1 MKVRVRAASIL
12 PQASPRASF
21 SAVFAVRAD
30 VPFAARCFA
39 AVFLAGCSADG
50 VAHTESIIAPQLARV
65 APYGITFY
73 DRERAELGGC
83 DAYHAFVSTDEHARH
98 LFFHCWTRKTPMPL
112 GTHRAALLRSQLM
125 VHALH
130 VPMDDDVPH
139 LLAALPLFDTTVL
152 VVVTST
158 CSMTTMRRAM
168 TAYAESVPAGTPF
181 AAGDCDALFGQLC
194 SVQQVAFALQNV
206 GASLQFVPIPEKA
219 GAGSEEKGD
228 DVREDYDS
236 EGRPSHSLS
245 LPCLHVGT
253 QTLVLPPKDRH
264 RWESLSSCSRGDT
277 GQKPARPRSWCCPSC
292 GRAAA
297 SPQAV
302 GRRDSP
308 THWCP
313 CCQACNVCADVAGVG
328 RERVLVAPCP
338 SPLPRHDVDLTIL
351 LSKLDARNFIIVLVA
366 LMCDRLVRTGVLC
379 VFVLCSVVVVCQ
391 GLPAWCC
398 FECVGAY
405 DRSSYSARTWAFWQR
420 SLKASSPC
428 CTPSP
433 PSAVSFRCASMCAC
447 QCLC

>member
-245 LPCLHVGT
+245 LPCLHVARRPWFSRPRIGT
-253 QTLVLPPKDRH
+253 AGKVCPRVAAATRGRSLHAHAHGVALPVVAPPLPPRRLAVETVLH
-264 RWESLSSCSRGDT
+264 TGAHAARRATCVLTWRALAASVCWWRPAPLPSLGTTLTSPSSCPSSTPATSSSSLS
-277 GQKPARPRSWCCPSC
+277 PSC
-292 GRAAA
+292 ATAWYA
-297 SPQAV
+297 LA
-302 GRRDSP
+302 
-308 THWCP
+308 
-313 CCQACNVCADVAGVG
+313 CCVY
-328 RERVLVAPCP
+328 L
-338 SPLPRHDVDLTIL
+338 
-351 LSKLDARNFIIVLVA
+351 F
-366 LMCDRLVRTGVLC
+366 
-379 VFVLCSVVVVCQ
+379 
-391 GLPAWCC
+391 
-398 FECVGAY
+398 
-405 DRSSYSARTWAFWQR
+405 
-420 SLKASSPC
+420 
-428 CTPSP
+428 
-433 PSAVSFRCASMCAC
+433 SAVLLLFAKGFRHGAALSASVPTTGPHT
-447 QCLC
+447 QRGLGHSGRGH